1 MIKPPLST
9 NCPASHAIS
18 ATNKKNDSND
28 KLTMAYNNDDDVD
41 DVTIIIIIIIIWYLS
56 IKLLKV
62 SSSAECE
69 YNIEQNYNKCMERRS
84 SERLGDYTQIGK
96 VGTNSALLWSLIALL
111 LKTF

>member
-1 MIKPPLST
+1 
-9 NCPASHAIS
+9 
-18 ATNKKNDSND
+18 
-28 KLTMAYNNDDDVD
+28 MAYNNDDDVD
-41 DVTIIIIIIIIWYLS
+41 DVTIIIIIIIWYLS

>member
-1 MIKPPLST
+1 
-9 NCPASHAIS
+9 
-18 ATNKKNDSND
+18 
-28 KLTMAYNNDDDVD
+28 MAYNNDDVD
-41 DVTIIIIIIIIWYLS
+41 DVTIITIIIIWYLS

-69 YNIEQNYNKCMERRS
+69 NNIEQNYNKCMERRS

-111 LKTF
+111 LKTFGNPLITV

>member
-1 MIKPPLST
+1 
-9 NCPASHAIS
+9 
-18 ATNKKNDSND
+18 
-28 KLTMAYNNDDDVD
+28 MAYNNDDDVD
-41 DVTIIIIIIIIWYLS
+41 DVTIITIIIIWYLS

-69 YNIEQNYNKCMERRS
+69 YDIEQNYNKCMERRS

-111 LKTF
+111 LKTFGNPLITV

>member
-1 MIKPPLST
+1 
-9 NCPASHAIS
+9 
-18 ATNKKNDSND
+18 
-28 KLTMAYNNDDDVD
+28 MAYNNDDDVD
-41 DVTIIIIIIIIWYLS
+41 DVTIIIIIWYLS

>member
-1 MIKPPLST
+1 MIKAPLST

-28 KLTMAYNNDDDVD
+28 KLIMAYNNDDDVD
-41 DVTIIIIIIIIWYLS
+41 DVTIIIIIWYLS

-62 SSSAECE
+62 SASSAECE

-84 SERLGDYTQIGK
+84 Y
-96 VGTNSALLWSLIALL
+96 GTPHLS
-111 LKTF
+111 

>member
-1 MIKPPLST
+1 
-9 NCPASHAIS
+9 
-18 ATNKKNDSND
+18 
-28 KLTMAYNNDDDVD
+28 MAYNNDDDVD
-41 DVTIIIIIIIIWYLS
+41 DVTIITIIIIWYLS

-111 LKTF
+111 LKTFGNPLITV